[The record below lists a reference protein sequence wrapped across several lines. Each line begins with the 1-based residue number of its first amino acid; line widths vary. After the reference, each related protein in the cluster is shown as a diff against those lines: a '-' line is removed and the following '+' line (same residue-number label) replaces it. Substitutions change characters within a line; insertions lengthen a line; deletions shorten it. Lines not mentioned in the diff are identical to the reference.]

1 MPAQETTLPEAI
13 RPAVTPA
20 DFKAFGE
27 LVAEYVEWCR
37 TRYRHDQTFVDE
49 VFGYQS
55 LSSELDSMFAA
66 YSPPNGKTLIALR
79 DGIVSG
85 GVAYKDLGD
94 GSCEMKRLFV
104 PDRFKGQG
112 TGRRLCA
119 AIVATAHEDGFR
131 LMRLDTGRL
140 FEEAI
145 AMYRSFGFQ
154 ECRPHHEYPPP
165 LREQLVFMEL
175 SLAAS

>member
-1 MPAQETTLPEAI
+1 LADI
-13 RPAVTPA
+13 VRPAVTPA

-27 LVAEYVEWCR
+27 LVSEYVDWCR
-37 TRYRHDQTFVDE
+37 TRYRQDPAFVSE

-55 LSSELDSMFAA
+55 LASELDSMFAA
-66 YSPPNGKTLIALR
+66 YSPPHGKTLIALR
-79 DGIVSG
+79 EGAVCG

-112 TGRRLCA
+112 TGRGLCA
-119 AIVATAHEDGFR
+119 AIIATARDDGFR

-145 AMYRSFGFQ
+145 AMYGSFGFR
-154 ECRPHHEYPPP
+154 ECSPHRDYPPD
-165 LREQLVFMEL
+165 LREKLVFMEL
-175 SLAAS
+175 PLAS

>member
-1 MPAQETTLPEAI
+1 MSETIRLAATPE
-13 RPAVTPA
+13 
-20 DFKAFGE
+20 DFTAFGE
-27 LVAEYVEWCR
+27 LVTEYVQWCR
-37 TRYRHDQTFVDE
+37 TRYRHDQKFVDE

-79 DGIVSG
+79 DGTACG
-85 GVAYKDLGD
+85 GVAYRDLGD

-104 PDRFKGQG
+104 PDRFKGRG
-112 TGRRLCA
+112 TGRQLCA
-119 AIVATAHEDGFR
+119 AIVATAREDGFR

-145 AMYRSFGFQ
+145 TMYRSFGFR
-154 ECRPHHEYPPP
+154 ECPPHCAYPPG
-165 LREQLVFMEL
+165 LVTQLVFMEL
-175 SLAAS
+175 RMGALTR